1 MNCPQL
7 ITLTENETACFART
21 ALPEWIEDRLWPQYK
36 AQVSIDLPSKQTEYQ
51 WKLTPASWIGY
62 LPLSEELH
70 IALRPKVPIANLFRM
85 LEYAFRI
92 DFLDGRFQCDTL
104 EDYFE
109 RLAEFLAKCVL
120 ARGRRGWYREYL
132 TEQDHVNCVRGRLD
146 AARLRPW
153 EVQMPCAFQE
163 HTPDIEEN
171 RLLAWTLYTIM
182 RSGICRERTV
192 QVVRKAYHAL
202 SHAVTP
208 QPFRGQDCVGRQYNR
223 LNDDYAPMHALCYF
237 FLDGVG
243 PTHHAGTRDMIP
255 FLVDM
260 SVVFEKFVAEWLRRH
275 LPARYRVTPQQRVDI
290 SEAGEFCFRID
301 LVIYDVETETV
312 RWVLDTKYKRPA
324 VPSTD
329 DIAQVGFYAQLTDCI
344 EAVLLYPSTKTK
356 QLDCMAGD
364 IRVRSLA
371 FELDGE
377 IDGAGN
383 RMLAALGIV

>member
-1 MNCPQL
+1 MSIPRL
-7 ITLTENETACFART
+7 ITLTENETTSFSRSD
-21 ALPEWIEDRLWPQYK
+21 LPDWIEDRLWPQYK
-36 AQVSIDLPSKQTEYQ
+36 AQVSVALPSKQTEYQ
-51 WKLTPASWIGY
+51 WKLTPASWVGY

-70 IALRPKVPIANLFRM
+70 IVLRPKVPIANLFRM
-85 LEYAFRI
+85 LEYAFHI
-92 DFLDGRFQCDTL
+92 DFLDGRFTCETL

-109 RLAEFLAKCVL
+109 RLAEFLAQSVL
-120 ARGRRGWYREYL
+120 TRGRRGWYREYV
-132 TEQDHVNCVRGRLD
+132 TDQDRLPSVRGRID

-153 EVQMPCAFQE
+153 EVGLPCTYQE

-171 RLLAWTLYTIM
+171 QLLAWTLHTIM

-202 SHAVTP
+202 SHMITP
-208 QPFRGQDCVGRQYNR
+208 QPFRAQDCIGRRYNR

-243 PTHHAGTRDMIP
+243 PTHQVSTQEMIP

-275 LPARYRVTPQQRVDI
+275 LPTRYRVTPQQRVDI

-301 LVIYDVETETV
+301 LVIFDTETDTV
-312 RWVLDTKYKRPA
+312 RWVLDTKYKRPQA
-324 VPSTD
+324 PSTD
-329 DIAQVGFYAQLTDCI
+329 DIAQVGFYAQLTDCT
-344 EAVLLYPSTKTK
+344 EAVLLYPSAQTK

-371 FELDGE
+371 FDLNGD
-377 IDGAGN
+377 IDVAGW
-383 RMLAALGIV
+383 RMLAALGID